1 MEVFLVQY
9 AVLCGFT
16 LMVGWLLHW
25 VYKWINPPCN
35 GILPP
40 GSMGFP
46 IIGETIPFFKTSP
59 SIDMPDFYKL
69 RMKRYGSVFKTNLVG
84 QPLVISADPEVNRF
98 IFQQEGK
105 LFRSWYLETANIIIG
120 KKSIDDFS
128 GAVQRFVR
136 TFASRLFGLE
146 YLKRE
151 LLPELE
157 NSMRDSFAEWANK
170 PSIEAHEGATNV
182 MFDLVAKKLI
192 GLDTNKSR
200 ELRKNYS
207 AFLQGLI
214 SFPIYFP
221 GTTFYRCMQGR
232 KNMQKIMSDLLRQR
246 LSTPTNK
253 HGDLLDLIV
262 EELQSE
268 KPAIDEKFAI
278 DALAALLFTSFVTMA
293 PTLTLAFKFLS
304 DNPKAL
310 EALKEEHEAIVRN
323 RENPNS
329 RFTWEEYKSLAFTN
343 LVVNE
348 LTRMSNVTPGIFR
361 KTLTDVEVNGYTIPA
376 GWMVMMTPMA
386 IHLNPKFFDNPLDFN
401 PWRWLEESKRSTL
414 QKNFVPFG
422 LGIRAC
428 PATEFSKLFIA
439 LFLHVLVTK
448 YRWKEI
454 KGGEVSRKA
463 VIMFPQGYQIQLLP
477 RA

>member
-1 MEVFLVQY
+1 MEILQIQY
-9 AVLCGFT
+9 AALCGVA
-16 LMVGWLLHW
+16 LMIGWLLHW

-46 IIGETIPFFKTSP
+46 FFGETIQFFKTSP
-59 SIDMPDFYKL
+59 SIHMPDFYKL

-98 IFQQEGK
+98 IFQQEGQ
-105 LFRSWYLETANIIIG
+105 LFRSWYPETANTSIG
-120 KKSIDDFS
+120 KKSIDEFS
-128 GAVQRFVR
+128 GAVQKFVR

-146 YLKRE
+146 YLKQE

-157 NSMRDSFAEWANK
+157 NSMRDSFAEWATK
-170 PSIEAHEGATNV
+170 PSIEAHEGATN
-182 MFDLVAKKLI
+182 
-192 GLDTNKSR
+192 
-200 ELRKNYS
+200 
-207 AFLQGLI
+207 
-214 SFPIYFP
+214 
-221 GTTFYRCMQGR
+221 GR
-232 KNMQKIMSDLLRQR
+232 KNMQNIMSDLLRQR
-246 LSTPTNK
+246 LSTPTKK

-278 DALAALLFTSFVTMA
+278 DALVALLFTSFVTMA

-323 RENPNS
+323 RENPDS
-329 RFTWEEYKSLAFTN
+329 TFTWEEYKSLTFTA

-361 KTLTDVEVNGYTIPA
+361 RTLTDVQVNGYTIPA
-376 GWMVMMTPMA
+376 GWMVMMIPMA
-386 IHLNPKFFDNPLDFN
+386 IHLNPKYFDNPLNFN

-414 QKNFVPFG
+414 HKNFVPFG

-439 LFLHVLVTK
+439 LFLHILVTK

-477 RA
+477 KA